1 MKISSTLARAACM
14 AGMAILIPVAAQ
26 AGTIVNY
33 DVSSSFFVGVGGT
46 LSGTNGGTIFFDYLL
61 AGNPFH
67 ATTPSVATL
76 GQLDVTC
83 AACTASTAAN
93 PVSSSIGAFTL
104 DLIINDTTDGGPA
117 QMFIGSSAGG
127 FFYTDESTVSIIWTP
142 ASLTFGSSGQTTFS
156 TPAFTGV
163 NYPSP
168 SVLGNYQVT
177 SIQGFVSSNAV
188 PEPATFGLMGGSLLA
203 FSIFRKRLSR
213 R

>member
-1 MKISSTLARAACM
+1 M
-14 AGMAILIPVAAQ
+14 AGIAIMIPVAAH

-83 AACTASTAAN
+83 AACTLSTAAN
-93 PVSSSIGAFTL
+93 PISSAFAPFTL
-104 DLIINDTTDGGPA
+104 DLIISDTTDGGPA
-117 QMFIGSSAGG
+117 QMFVGTSTGG

-142 ASLTFGSSGQTTFS
+142 SSLTFGASGQTTFAS
-156 TPAFTGV
+156 PAFTGV
-163 NYPSP
+163 NDPSP
-168 SVLGNYQVT
+168 GVLGNYQVT

-188 PEPATFGLMGGSLLA
+188 PEPATFGLMGGALLA
-203 FSIFRKRLSR
+203 FGIFRKKLSR